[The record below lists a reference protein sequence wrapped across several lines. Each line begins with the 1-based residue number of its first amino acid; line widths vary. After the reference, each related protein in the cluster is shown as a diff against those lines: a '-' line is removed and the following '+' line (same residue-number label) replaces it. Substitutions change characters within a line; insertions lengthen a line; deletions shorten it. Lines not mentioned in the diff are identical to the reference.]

1 MIAMPWGIKLH
12 IKPVV
17 RLFFCAL
24 STILVKESATKLN
37 KSSNYMFMFSC
48 GRIDTEIL
56 HNALSSSAMLQL
68 VLSLIFSAL
77 FQVYRLHQLN
87 RAAQLVTALTFSV
100 RGTDTTNQTLA
111 IMNSLGALLTV
122 LQILG
127 VICVWSLSSF
137 LMRFLPSSDIPDP

>member
-1 MIAMPWGIKLH
+1 MI
-12 IKPVV
+12 
-17 RLFFCAL
+17 L
-24 STILVKESATKLN
+24 SFQLN
-37 KSSNYMFMFSC
+37 ASICSQHVFPPS
-48 GRIDTEIL
+48 
-56 HNALSSSAMLQL
+56 
-68 VLSLIFSAL
+68 

-100 RGTDTTNQTLA
+100 RGTETTNQTLA
-111 IMNSLGALLTV
+111 IVNSLGALLTV

>member
-1 MIAMPWGIKLH
+1 MDKH
-12 IKPVV
+12 FDVTRCSQV
-17 RLFFCAL
+17 Q
-24 STILVKESATKLN
+24 LN
-37 KSSNYMFMFSC
+37 ASVSSRHVISP
-48 GRIDTEIL
+48 
-56 HNALSSSAMLQL
+56 S
-68 VLSLIFSAL
+68 

-100 RGTDTTNQTLA
+100 RGTETTNQTLA